1 MKRIAS
7 LILPAKLEH
16 LPAFIATVTGAAE
29 SGGVEPKKVFNVELT
44 LEEALVNIMNY
55 AYEGKAGD
63 IEVVC
68 RSDNREWFVVEIIDS
83 GKAFD
88 VTSVPPPDLT
98 TDLSERKVGGL
109 GLLFIKSLIDGAAY
123 RREGEKNV
131 LELRISLNS

>member
-1 MKRIAS
+1 
-7 LILPAKLEH
+7 
-16 LPAFIATVTGAAE
+16 
-29 SGGVEPKKVFNVELT
+29 
-44 LEEALVNIMNY
+44 MNY

-98 TDLSERKVGGL
+98 TDLSDRKVGGL
-109 GLLFIKSLIDGAAY
+109 GLLFIKRLIDGAVY